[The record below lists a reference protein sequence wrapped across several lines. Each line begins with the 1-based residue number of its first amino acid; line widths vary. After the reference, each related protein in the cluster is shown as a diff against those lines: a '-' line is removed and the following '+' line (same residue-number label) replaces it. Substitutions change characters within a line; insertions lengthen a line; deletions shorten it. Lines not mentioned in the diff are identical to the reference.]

1 MNPQENENNE
11 EHKSINIC
19 EWWPIAIMQEES
31 VTIATQVINFIILL
45 ILLHHP
51 VTKLQVFFY
60 PSIYPSISDSQKTE
74 FPNLKTTRGKS
85 KGWSDPGGV
94 RRAGR
99 NSIAPPGKPNV
110 SWNVGFTRKGREVV
124 GIPNILKQ
132 KNMGVHCSFKTVS
145 FWVLLFLTVHVF
157 SSSKPVSLH
166 PRGNTWIASQ

>member
-1 MNPQENENNE
+1 MNPQENEE
-11 EHKSINIC
+11 KEGRKSINIC
-19 EWWPIAIMQEES
+19 EWWPIAIMHEES

-51 VTKLQVFFY
+51 VTKLQVFFN
-60 PSIYPSISDSQKTE
+60 PSIYPSISDSRKTE

-110 SWNVGFTRKGREVV
+110 SWNVGFTRNWFQGIHWKG
-124 GIPNILKQ
+124 GK
-132 KNMGVHCSFKTVS
+132 
-145 FWVLLFLTVHVF
+145 LLE
-157 SSSKPVSLH
+157 SLM
-166 PRGNTWIASQ
+166 S

>member
-1 MNPQENENNE
+1 MVTNRHYAGRISHYSHTSHQFHHFTHPSAPSRHQTA
-11 EHKSINIC
+11 SI
-19 EWWPIAIMQEES
+19 
-31 VTIATQVINFIILL
+31 FL
-45 ILLHHP
+45 
-51 VTKLQVFFY
+51 
-60 PSIYPSISDSQKTE
+60 SIHLSISDSQKTE